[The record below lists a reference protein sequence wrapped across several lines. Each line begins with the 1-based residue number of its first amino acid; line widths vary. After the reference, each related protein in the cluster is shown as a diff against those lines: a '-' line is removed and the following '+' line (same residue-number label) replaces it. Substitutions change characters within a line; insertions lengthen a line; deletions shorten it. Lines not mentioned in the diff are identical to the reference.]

1 MFAIAYAASAA
12 SLVFVALYYL
22 LASIPFSYYHF
33 LQFPHFWWQPLFIA
47 AHPALFG
54 AALFGVIPRGASL
67 PPRIRRLSRY
77 LALAGG
83 AAALCLLAIEL
94 FPPALSYE
102 LAAAL
107 TFVPLLLLIA
117 AGALQ
122 IAAHPESR
130 LGGQTPRSSWRPT
143 VGGALAGALV
153 GAAYVAASAE
163 RGAAAALGTAEFTMA
178 ASLSLAAHVVSFAAV
193 AFAVALIR
201 NGVHGRVRLAIAP
214 LGVALAA
221 TVGSAVLIRRSLL
234 TALMLG
240 DLRAAAVSLAVAAG
254 IVASAW
260 AIAARR
266 KGFAPGGSSRW
277 IAAVLSGAALALL
290 IFILPQSL
298 VLADWGGSL
307 QKTAAM
313 AAWVAGAVMVGSLS
327 INGRRIRFAAASLAV
342 AIVAASTAIAAAWSR
357 DGSRVGRTE
366 PRVELGVAAERYATF
381 DASFGVLLD
390 VLRPVVSDTEFYR
403 TVRDAGEVTAD
414 RTLPPVR
421 LALADP
427 LPRPAGRPPNI
438 FVVVVDSLRPDYI
451 SPYNPDVTFTPAIGA
466 FGADSVV
473 MRRAFTQ
480 YAGTALS
487 QPALWAGAL
496 IQRAMYIRPF
506 SAVDNLERLVVAAGY
521 RRYVS
526 VDEILGIIL
535 GDWSEV
541 RRLDSHLAHP
551 ERRDQMF
558 KFDLCATVDELAR
571 QLDTDDGTR
580 PLFFYSQPQT
590 LHIRVLAGD
599 SSPRDERV
607 TVGGAQLFGPAVR
620 ALTRVDACFGR
631 LVADLKARGL
641 YDDSII
647 VLTSDHGDS
656 YGEAG
661 RWGHAFYMAPETL
674 RIPLIVHVPPK
685 LMQGRT
691 FDAAAPAM
699 LTDVTPTLYDLLG
712 YPPTGTDLAGRSLFH
727 RPSDARERRDR
738 FFVQSSYSSVFGLLD
753 GDARW
758 LYVADANHNR
768 EELYDLTTTIP
779 YGQPVAP
786 PERPKYRKWL
796 LDNMMRVNRFYAP
809 SARR

>member
-1 MFAIAYAASAA
+1 M
-12 SLVFVALYYL
+12 LVALYYL

-47 AHPALFG
+47 AHPALFI
-54 AALFGVIPRGASL
+54 AALFGIIPRRRASAAARQVIE
-67 PPRIRRLSRY
+67 PLS
-77 LALAGG
+77 ALAGG
-83 AAALCLLAIEL
+83 AAGICLLAVDL
-94 FPPALSYE
+94 VPRALSYE

-117 AGALQ
+117 AGGLHV
-122 IAAHPESR
+122 AAQPQSR
-130 LGGQTPRSSWRPT
+130 LVEETTRSSWRLGL
-143 VGGALAGALV
+143 GGPLAGALV
-153 GAAYVAASAE
+153 GAGYVAASAE
-163 RGAAAALGTAEFTMA
+163 RGAAAALGSAEFTMA
-178 ASLSLAAHVVSFAAV
+178 AALSLAAHVVSFACA
-193 AFAVALIR
+193 AFLVTLIR
-201 NGVHGRVRLAIAP
+201 RAAHGRGHRAIEP
-214 LGVALAA
+214 LGIAFVATLA
-221 TVGSAVLIRRSLL
+221 SAVLIRRSLL

-240 DLRAAAVSLAVAAG
+240 DVRAAAVSLALAAA
-254 IVASAW
+254 IVASSW
-260 AIAARR
+260 AIAVRQAA
-266 KGFAPGGSSRW
+266 GAPSHSRRW
-277 IAAVLSGAALALL
+277 IAAALGGAALAVL

-307 QKTAAM
+307 QKIVAM
-313 AAWVAGAVMVGSLS
+313 AAWAAGAATVSNLP
-327 INGRRIRFAAASLAV
+327 INGRRIRLAAASLAI

-357 DGSRVGRTE
+357 DESRVGRPE
-366 PRVELGVAAERYATF
+366 PRVDRGVAAERYATF
-381 DASFGVLLD
+381 DPSFAVLLD

-421 LALADP
+421 LALAEAM
-427 LPRPAGRPPNI
+427 PRPAARPPNI
-438 FVVVVDSLRPDYI
+438 VVVVVDSLRPDYI
-451 SPYNPDVTFTPAIGA
+451 SPYNPAVTFTPAIGA

-480 YAGTALS
+480 YTGTALS

-506 SAVDNLERLVVAAGY
+506 SAVDNLERLVVASGY

-551 ERRDQMF
+551 ERRDEMF
-558 KFDLCATVDELAR
+558 KFDLCATVDEFAR
-571 QLDTDDGTR
+571 QLDDDDGTR

-607 TVGGAQLFGPAVR
+607 TVGGSQLFGPAVR

-641 YDDSII
+641 YNDSII

-674 RIPLIVHVPPK
+674 RIPLIVHVPPNY
-685 LMQGRT
+685 MQGRT
-691 FDAAAPAM
+691 FDADAPAM

-712 YPPTGTDLAGRSLFH
+712 YHPADTDLVGRSLFP
-727 RPSDARERRDR
+727 RSSESPPRRER

-768 EELYDLTTTIP
+768 EELYDLTTTVP
-779 YGQPVAP
+779 YGQPLAP

-796 LDNMMRVNRFYAP
+796 LDNMMRLNRFYAP
-809 SARR
+809 SAGR